1 MTTTRGQH
9 LIGKELGA
17 YILERLLGYGGSSA
31 VFLAR
36 HRNSDQLVAVKVF
49 LPRGNMDKKMQ
60 KDFYTRFLREADAAS
75 KLHHP
80 NILSIYSYGEQDG
93 LPYIVMPYMSGGTL
107 SEQIAKNGPFSLR
120 ESLWYLDQ
128 IASALDYAHKHN
140 CVHCD
145 VKPANI
151 LLDEEGRVVLSDFGI
166 AHMMQTE
173 EITGQVVTKAPEALM
188 GTPDYISPEQ
198 AMGQPLDG
206 RSDIYSLGITLF
218 YLLAKQLPF
227 KADTTIAL
235 ALMHVHEYPPPL
247 ALLRLDVTPTIDHV
261 VHKALAKKPED
272 RFQTAGEFS
281 SAFAAAIEEA
291 EASERMQ
298 KVGASN
304 GGRRGGFASLSSNS
318 EPQPLLIAS
327 SSVVRVKPLWYRSLA
342 FSRLAMAVIL
352 VLALLTAAVVVTGN
366 MFLRNANGANGNA
379 HKNTLAQQ
387 RVVVS
392 ATSTPDA
399 ATVDQLINGD
409 DWPVSSTFFYVDKQY
424 HILNTS
430 QKNVA
435 LALYAEHEYRNFH
448 LSVTMQE
455 VQSVSSGAD
464 YYGIVFR
471 STSDQSHF
479 YLFEIVTSGA
489 NSGQYG
495 FLRSDGSGLWN
506 TIAGGFAPSLLTDP
520 HKSNTLTIDAHNN
533 SFSFTINK
541 QSLGP
546 AVSDPGKVPIMGGA
560 IGLYVEDKGAEVV
573 FSHLYIT
580 ES

>member
-1 MTTTRGQH
+1 MTTSRGQH
-9 LIGKELGA
+9 LIGKMLGS
-17 YILERLLGYGGSSA
+17 YILERLLGYGGTSA
-31 VFLAR
+31 VFLAQQHNPDR
-36 HRNSDQLVAVKVF
+36 QVAVKVF

-60 KDFYTRFLREADAAS
+60 RDFYTRFLGEAEAAS

-80 NILSIYSYGEQDG
+80 NILPIHSYGEEDG

-120 ESLWYLDQ
+120 ECLWYLDQ

-151 LLDEEGRVVLSDFGI
+151 LLDDEGRVVLSDFGI

-206 RSDIYSLGITLF
+206 RSDVYSLGITLF

-247 ALLRLDVTPTIDHV
+247 ALLRLDVTPAIDHV

-281 SAFAAAIEEA
+281 SAFAHAIEQA
-291 EASERMQ
+291 EAGERVQ
-298 KVGASN
+298 ALATSN
-304 GGRRGGFASLSSNS
+304 SGRRGGYAALAEKSG
-318 EPQPLLIAS
+318 PQPLLIAS
-327 SSVVRVKPLWYRSLA
+327 SSVVRVKPLWYRSA
-342 FSRLAMAVIL
+342 TFSRLAMAVIL
-352 VLALLTAAVVVTGN
+352 VLTLLTALAVVTGN
-366 MFLRNANGANGNA
+366 IFLHNANSTTR
-379 HKNTLAQQ
+379 KNT
-387 RVVVS
+387 S
-392 ATSTPDA
+392 AKQNVLISSTSPT
-399 ATVDQLINGD
+399 TVTSADQLTND
-409 DWPVSSTFFYVDKQY
+409 EDWPVSSTFFYTGQQY

-430 QKNVA
+430 PKNVA
-435 LALYAEHEYRNFH
+435 LALYAEHQYHNFH

-455 VQSVSSGAD
+455 VKSAHDGVD

-471 STSDQSHF
+471 STTDQAHF
-479 YLFEIVTSGA
+479 YLFEIVTSGQ

-495 FLRSDGSGLWN
+495 FLRSDGNGLWN
-506 TIAGGFAPSLLTDP
+506 TITAGITPSLLLDP
-520 HKSNTLTIDAHNN
+520 QQSNTITIDAHDN
-533 SFSFTINK
+533 SFTFAINN
-541 QSLGP
+541 QPLGD
-546 AVSDPGKVPIMGGA
+546 AVSDPAKAVLMSGS
-560 IGLYVEDKGAEVV
+560 IGLYVEDKGAQVV
-573 FSHLYIT
+573 FSHLYIS
-580 ES
+580 ELQ